1 MGSKLLIISTNAV
14 ERSFADFEM
23 AQGRYV
29 ISSHWFHVIWHY
41 RFWIQNTGAAHKSSK
56 PQ

>member
-41 RFWIQNTGAAHKSSK
+41 RF
-56 PQ
+56 